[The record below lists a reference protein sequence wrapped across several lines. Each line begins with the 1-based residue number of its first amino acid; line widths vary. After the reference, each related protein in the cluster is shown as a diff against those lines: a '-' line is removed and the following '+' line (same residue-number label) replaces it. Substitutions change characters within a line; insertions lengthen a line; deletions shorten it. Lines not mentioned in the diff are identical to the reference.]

1 VQIKITLNM
10 KIYINKLKE
19 NWIVDRF
26 RREFLNHQ
34 KESVTNF
41 VSNSDVIWIIAPW
54 VWKKIPKRHLKN
66 KKVLCTYHH
75 FDFSNFDKEN
85 FNTLDK
91 FVDEYHVISKKTEL
105 DLKKLTNK
113 KITTIPFWI
122 DEKQFFYIE
131 NKEDLREHFGFSKN
145 EFLLGSFQRDTEGHD
160 LKSPKLVK
168 GPDRFLEIAKRIYKK
183 NPNLIVVLS
192 GKRRQY
198 LIENFENF
206 GIPYKYFEMV
216 NLENMNKLYNILD
229 LYIVSSRIEGGPQA
243 ILECAI
249 SRTPIISTDVGIARE
264 ILHPSSIFEKTYYD
278 NALPNINHAFKNSLK
293 FKKEY
298 LMNNYKEMFINIT

>member
-1 VQIKITLNM
+1 M
-10 KIYINKLKE
+10 KI
-19 NWIVDRF
+19 
-26 RREFLNHQ
+26 FLNKV
-34 KESVTNF
+34 KEDWIIDRVSHEFRASAKNLVTRR
-41 VSNSDVIWIIAPW
+41 VVNSDIIWIIAPW
-54 VWKKIPKRHLKN
+54 TWKKIPIKYLKS
-66 KKVLCTYHH
+66 KKVVCSYYH
-75 FDFSNFDKEN
+75 FDFSNFNEDE
-85 FNTLDK
+85 FNLLGQY
-91 FVDEYHVISKKTEL
+91 VDEYHVISKKTEL

-113 KITTIPFWI
+113 KITNIPFWI
-122 DEKQFFYIE
+122 DEKQFFHIN

-216 NLENMNKLYNILD
+216 NIENMNKLYNILD

-264 ILHPSSIFEKTYYD
+264 ILHPSSIFEKTYYE
-278 NALPNINHAFKNSLK
+278 NALPDIDHAFKNSLK